1 MPVRRKRKSSPWSVT
16 PSASTRSAALNAGA
30 SMTGQAPCAARIVT
44 AQLTVSGKVSRGSA
58 YIPSASSITSPS
70 AHRVSASVRGS
81 PSGEACSVCASAAS
95 GSMQSSSKSQNSFF
109 IRQSPRFPTNTHI
122 QHSTA
127 ASPGGCIF
135 PKHLEEKRAV
145 RRMIGRIR
153 HTRSEN
159 PAMC

>member
-1 MPVRRKRKSSPWSVT
+1 MPVRRKRRSSPRSVT

-44 AQLTVSGKVSRGSA
+44 ALLTVSGKVSRGSA
-58 YIPSASSITSPS
+58 YTPSASSITSPS
-70 AHRVSASVRGS
+70 AHRASACVRAS
-81 PSGEACSVCASAAS
+81 PSGEAYSVCAPAAS
-95 GSMQSSSKSQNSFF
+95 GSMQSSSKSQNSFS
-109 IRQSPRFPTNTHI
+109 IRQSPRFPTNIHI

-127 ASPGGCIF
+127 EPQSGCIF
-135 PKHLEEKRAV
+135 PKHPGKKRAV

-153 HTRSEN
+153 HTRPEN